1 MTLEHIQIMR
11 QCIVVYIYTQ
21 TDVFLHQK
29 VQTYVAQDTSIIKQH
44 EHVPDTNSDAHFSD
58 TCWNLELLRL
68 FKSKYF
74 LDILHIS
81 YTAPF
86 INLKILF
93 TFIYLSKPIL

>member
-44 EHVPDTNSDAHFSD
+44 EHVPDTNSYCTFLRHM
-58 TCWNLELLRL
+58 LELGT
-68 FKSKYF
+68 SKTF
-74 LDILHIS
+74 QIKVLLGH
-81 YTAPF
+81 TTHF
-86 INLKILF
+86 IHCS
-93 TFIYLSKPIL
+93 IY